1 MALAVNE
8 SPSSRVYLVELPWQF
23 LSKVQTFVGNLSY
36 LESDR
41 HQIMRYLF
49 SFYSD
54 SGKIALQS
62 ILAHKLRAFLTLIG
76 IIIGVA
82 AVVVVGASVSGLNTY
97 VTDRVAKLL
106 GANHFM
112 MARMAFQGR
121 MSDEDFER
129 MNRRNKRL
137 NWDDYE
143 WVKEHCTSCSE
154 VGAEVGGQVD
164 LKQDGIE
171 FPGAI
176 VFGVTSNMAEIE
188 DKTIAD
194 GRFIS
199 NDEVQRS
206 AYVCVLGSDIKEKF
220 FPNVDPI
227 GLVLKVRGLPMRVV
241 GVEDK
246 RGAFFGDS
254 LDRHIYIPA
263 TTHLQIF
270 GRNGLQIHGK
280 APTREN
286 FQPTIEDARVTMR
299 NKHRLKGNEEDDFGL
314 VNVEALNNQI
324 DQFTG
329 SIAAV
334 VVPIT
339 LITLVVGGIVVMNIM
354 LVSVTERTFE
364 IGLRKAVGATRKQ
377 ILLQFLIESGMLC
390 AFGGVMGLLVAYGVT
405 TLITVLAGITM
416 TITIGYIL
424 LAIIVSSVIGMIAG
438 IYPAFKAAR
447 LDPIIALTKTT

>member
-1 MALAVNE
+1 M
-8 SPSSRVYLVELPWQF
+8 
-23 LSKVQTFVGNLSY
+23 
-36 LESDR
+36 
-41 HQIMRYLF
+41 
-49 SFYSD
+49 
-54 SGKIALQS
+54 KIALQS
-62 ILAHKLRAFLTLIG
+62 IFAHKLRAFLTLIG

-82 AVVVVGASVSGLNTY
+82 SVVTVGASISGLNTY
-97 VTDRVAKLL
+97 VVEKVTKVL
-106 GANHFM
+106 GSNHFM
-112 MARMAFQGR
+112 IARMAFSGH
-121 MSDEDFER
+121 MDDDEFER
-129 MNRRNKRL
+129 RNRRNKRI

-143 WVKEHCTSCSE
+143 WLRDHCGSCSE
-154 VGAEVGGQVD
+154 VGAEVGSGTD

-176 VFGVTSNMAEIE
+176 VFGATSNMVDIE
-188 DKTIAD
+188 DKTIEV

-206 AYVCVLGSDIKEKF
+206 ALVVVLGGDIKDKF
-220 FPNVDPI
+220 FPNTDAI
-227 GLVLKVRGLPMRVV
+227 GKTLKIRGLPMRVV
-241 GVEDK
+241 GVEEK

-254 LDRHIYIPA
+254 FDRHVYIPV

-280 APTREN
+280 GRTREN
-286 FQPTIEDARVTMR
+286 FHNAIEDARVAMR
-299 NKHRLKGNEEDDFGL
+299 IKHRLNGNEEDDFGL
-314 VNVEALNNQI
+314 VNVEELNNQI
-324 DQFTG
+324 DEFTG
-329 SIAAV
+329 TIATV

-364 IGLRKAVGATRKQ
+364 VGLRKAVGATRRQ
-377 ILLQFLIESGMLC
+377 ILLQFLIESGLLC
-390 AFGGVMGLLVAYGVT
+390 ALGGIIGLLVAWGIT
-405 TLITVLAGITM
+405 TLITTLASITM

-447 LDPIIALTKTT
+447 LDPILALTQAT